1 MIKQKQI
8 EKYVLVLNSNP
19 KQVVK
24 VEGFLLKVNE
34 KLRLDEIKY
43 NKLLVATTE
52 AVNNSIIHG
61 NKRDPKKKVVITCEL
76 NSRNIVVRVHD
87 EGEGIDVSKLP
98 NPLAK
103 ENLLREN
110 GRGIFL
116 MRSLMDTVEFDK
128 TPDGAEVV
136 MMMSLNN

>member
-136 MMMSLNN
+136 MVMSLNN